1 MEVTTS
7 GRTLVLTG
15 PFDGRSTSEVRQAL
29 YDRIG
34 ADRDDIIVDLTAVSS
49 VDATALR
56 LLAVATRLMEREGR
70 SLTLRGCSPSLRRV
84 LAFTRMRRLVS
95 VERPVITA

>member
-7 GRTLVLTG
+7 GRTLFLTG

-34 ADRDDIIVDLTAVSS
+34 ADSEDIIVDLTAVSS

-95 VERPVITA
+95 VERPEVPA